1 MLKSDEFA
9 RWYSQAGTPTVTV
22 EETEYDETVTLVSE
36 NNRKLRRYHLSLSQ
50 STPATP
56 GQPEKLPLL
65 LPVSVGLLDPVTGQ
79 SIPIKLLGAAGAGGD
94 AGAAAAAAAGAG
106 ADGEYVETVVLRL
119 SQAKKSF
126 TLDIDPAYVAGT
138 LPEADAGGGAG
149 AAEQAAAAAGG
160 EVVLGPAAAAAAA
173 AAEDG
178 APATAKPVLSI
189 LRGWSAPVH
198 LKYDAQTEN
207 DLAGKWWLIGGGLVG
222 C

>member
-65 LPVSVGLLDPVTGQ
+65 LPVSVGLLDPVTGE
-79 SIPIKLLGAAGAGGD
+79 SIPIKLLGAAG
-94 AGAAAAAAAGAG
+94 G

-160 EVVLGPAAAAAAA
+160 EVVV
-173 AAEDG
+173 
-178 APATAKPVLSI
+178 PV
-189 LRGWSAPVH
+189 
-198 LKYDAQTEN
+198 YDPRE
-207 DLAGKWWLIGGGLVG
+207 GG
-222 C
+222 